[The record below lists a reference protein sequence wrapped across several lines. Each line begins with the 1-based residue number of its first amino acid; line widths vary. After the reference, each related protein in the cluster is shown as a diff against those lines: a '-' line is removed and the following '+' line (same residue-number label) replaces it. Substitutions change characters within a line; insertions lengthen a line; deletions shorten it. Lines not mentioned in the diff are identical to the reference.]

1 MIVPPASLPRFSWEN
16 LKVNDD
22 LGRVEGVVSESAVRA
37 HAFAIGDNPD
47 RYLRGLDGNPCVPP
61 SLLVNDLLK
70 MVLLGYDGSNG
81 AYGGLHTKAVID
93 YLAPLGIGERVTVTG
108 THVAKY
114 VRKGRRYRTLLSQA
128 VRHDGLVIAR
138 LLATETVLYDVTDRP
153 DEGDIPKHWAS
164 HLPHVE
170 GRLPDGD
177 ALRAR
182 PGQALAEGIV
192 LGPIA
197 RDVSI
202 EQSVVFSG
210 YPFSWAQEKPLAVR
224 QSLHTNPDVAR
235 KAGYP
240 APVAQGMLCAAH
252 HTSLL
257 LDHFGSRVNQGAQLA
272 LSFVSPILVG
282 TTLHSHALVDEEVNA
297 GGTRFTGL
305 RVATRNADGQLVAA
319 GHARV
324 PA

>member
-1 MIVPPASLPRFSWEN
+1 MIAPPTHLPKFSWEN
-16 LKVNDD
+16 LRVNDD

-37 HAFAIGDNPD
+37 HAFAIGDDPG
-47 RYLRGLDGNPCVPP
+47 RYLRDPGARPCVPP

-93 YLAPLGIGERVTVTG
+93 YLAPLAIGERVTVTG

-128 VRHDGLVIAR
+128 VREDGLVIAR
-138 LLATETVLYDVTDRP
+138 LLATETVLYDVTDRT
-153 DEGDIPKHWAS
+153 DEGDIPKHWATD
-164 HLPHVE
+164 LPHVE
-170 GRLPDGD
+170 GDIPAD
-177 ALRAR
+177 ALRAN
-182 PGQALAEGIV
+182 PGDAIGKGMV

-210 YPFSWAQEKPLAVR
+210 YPFSWAQEKPVAVR
-224 QSLHTNPDVAR
+224 QSLHTNPDIAK

-240 APVAQGMLCAAH
+240 APVAQGLLCAAH

-257 LDHFGSRVNQGAQLA
+257 LDHFGNRVNQGTQLA

-282 TTLHSHALVDEEVNA
+282 TTLHSHALVDDELSA
-297 GGTRFTGL
+297 GGARFTGL
-305 RVATRNADGQLVAA
+305 RLATRNADGQLIAA

-324 PA
+324 PL

>member
-16 LKVNDD
+16 LRVNDD
-22 LGRVEGVVSESAVRA
+22 LGRVEGRITESAVRA
-37 HAFAIGDNPD
+37 HAYAIGDNPD
-47 RYLRGLDGNPCVPP
+47 RYLRDLRDSPCVPP

-93 YLAPLGIGERVTVTG
+93 YLAPLGVGEHVTVTG

-128 VRHDGLVIAR
+128 VRQDGVVVAR

-153 DEGDIPKHWAS
+153 DEGEIPKHWAS
-164 HLPHVE
+164 QMPQVD
-170 GRLPDGD
+170 GAIPDN
-177 ALRAR
+177 APRAT
-182 PGQALAEGIV
+182 PGMPVHAGMV

-210 YPFSWAQEKPLAVR
+210 YPFSWAQDKPLAVR
-224 QSLHTNPDVAR
+224 QSLHTNPEIAK
-235 KAGYP
+235 KAGYA
-240 APVAQGMLCAAH
+240 APVAQGLLCAAH
-252 HTSLL
+252 QTSLL
-257 LDHFGSRVNQGAQLA
+257 LDQFGERVHHGAQIA

-282 TTLHSHALVDEEVNA
+282 TTLHSHAIVDEEVNA
-297 GGTRFTGL
+297 GGERFTAL
-305 RVATRNADGQLVAA
+305 RLATKNGNGQLVVV
-319 GHARV
+319 GQARI
-324 PA
+324 PL

>member
-1 MIVPPASLPRFSWEN
+1 MIVPPAMLPRFSWEN
-16 LKVNDD
+16 LKINDD
-22 LGRVEGVVSESAVRA
+22 LGRVEGAVSESDVRA

-47 RYLRGLDGNPCVPP
+47 RYLRDLEGGPCVPP

-93 YLAPLGIGERVTVTG
+93 YIAPLRVGEQVVLTG

-128 VRHDGLVIAR
+128 VRPDGMVIAR
-138 LLATETVLYDVTDRP
+138 LLATETVLYDVAERP
-153 DEGDIPKHWAS
+153 DEGNVPNHWAS
-164 HLPHVE
+164 QLPHVE
-170 GRLPDGD
+170 GAVPDD
-177 ALRAR
+177 AVYAQ
-182 PGQALAEGIV
+182 PGQAIREGTV
-192 LGPIA
+192 LGPLVRGI
-197 RDVSI
+197 SI

-210 YPFSWAQEKPLAVR
+210 YPFAWAQEKPSAVR
-224 QSLHTNPDVAR
+224 QSLHTNPEVAK
-235 KAGYP
+235 KAGYS
-240 APVAQGMLCAAH
+240 APVAQGLICAAH

-257 LDHFGSRVNQGAQLA
+257 LDHFGTRLMRGGQVSLA
-272 LSFVSPILVG
+272 FVSPVLVG
-282 TTLHSHALVDEEVNA
+282 STLHSHAIVDGSASA
-297 GGTRFTGL
+297 GGTSFTGL
-305 RVATRNADGQLVAA
+305 RVFTRSEDGTLLAA

>member
-1 MIVPPASLPRFSWEN
+1 MIVPPASLPKFSWDN
-16 LKVNDD
+16 LKINDD
-22 LGRVEGVVSESAVRA
+22 LGRVEGVVSEAAVRA

-47 RYLRGLDGNPCVPP
+47 RYLRDLDSSPCVPP

-70 MVLLGYDGSNG
+70 LVLLGYDGSNG

-93 YLAPLGIGERVTVTG
+93 YLAPLAIGERVSITG

-138 LLATETVLYDVTDRP
+138 LLATETVLYDVTDRS
-153 DEGDIPKHWAS
+153 DEGDIPNHWAS
-164 HLPHVE
+164 QLPHVD
-170 GRLPDGD
+170 GRAPDSS
-177 ALRAR
+177 AR
-182 PGQALAEGIV
+182 QASPGAPLEQGMV

-210 YPFSWAQEKPLAVR
+210 YPFSWAQEKPVAVR
-224 QSLHTNPDVAR
+224 QSLHTNPDVAK

-240 APVAQGMLCAAH
+240 APVAQGLLCAAH

-257 LDHFGSRVNQGAQLA
+257 LNQFGSQVTRGAQLA

-282 TTLHSHALVDEEVNA
+282 TTLHSHAVVDGELNA

-305 RVATRNADGQLVAA
+305 QVATRNADGQLVAA
-319 GHARV
+319 GRARV